1 MQELQVNKESCFS
14 VLMAVYTKEQPLFF
28 REALRSVFEQSL
40 IPNEVVLVKDGPL
53 TEELEQ
59 VIADFSSERKQL
71 RVIAL
76 KENRGLGEALRI
88 GLDACSFDLVA
99 RMDSDDICKPNRFE
113 KQVAFLKEHRE
124 TTIVGSWIEEFS
136 NCKEEIEAIR
146 KLPQED
152 KKLKIFMKWRN
163 PFNHMTV
170 MFRKKDIL
178 AVGSY
183 QPFYL
188 LEDYYLWNRL
198 ANANY
203 CFANIGESLLWARGG
218 YTMLERRGGWKYV
231 VSERRLLKY
240 MYCSGRINMVDF
252 GVNLIMKSIIRLIG
266 KRLRHTV
273 YTFFLRK
280 KVKSSHSKNKQEI
293 SETQCL

>member
-1 MQELQVNKESCFS
+1 MQELQVNKENCFS
-14 VLMAVYTKEQPLFF
+14 VLMAVYKKEQPLFF
-28 REALRSVFEQSL
+28 KEALRSVFEQSL

-59 VIADFSSERKQL
+59 IIVDFSSKNEQL
-71 RVIAL
+71 KVITL
-76 KENRGLGEALRI
+76 EKNQGLGEALRI
-88 GLDACSFDLVA
+88 GLNACSFDLVA
-99 RMDSDDICKPNRFE
+99 RMDSDDICKPYRFE
-113 KQVAFLKEHRE
+113 KQIAFLKEHKE
-124 TTIVGSWIEEFS
+124 ITIVGSWIEEFS
-136 NCKEEIEAIR
+136 DCKEEIEAIR
-146 KLPQED
+146 ELPQED
-152 KKLKIFMKWRN
+152 KQLKIFMKRRN

-178 AVGSY
+178 AVGGY

-203 CFANIGESLLWARGG
+203 YFANIGESLLWARGG

-231 VSERRLLKY
+231 VSESKLLKF
-240 MYCSGRINMVDF
+240 MYRSGRINIVEF
-252 GVNLIMKSIIRLIG
+252 GANLMMKSIIRLIG
-266 KRLRHTV
+266 KHLRHTI

-280 KVKSSHSKNKQEI
+280 KVTKTSVSV
-293 SETQCL
+293 

>member
-1 MQELQVNKESCFS
+1 MQELQVNKENCFS
-14 VLMAVYTKEQPLFF
+14 VLMAVYKKEQPLFF
-28 REALRSVFEQSL
+28 KEALRSVFEQSL

-59 VIADFSSERKQL
+59 IIVDFSSKNEQL
-71 RVIAL
+71 KVITL
-76 KENRGLGEALRI
+76 EKNQGLGEALRI
-88 GLDACSFDLVA
+88 GLNACSFDLVA
-99 RMDSDDICKPNRFE
+99 RMDSDDICKPYRFE
-113 KQVAFLKEHRE
+113 KQIAFLKEHKE
-124 TTIVGSWIEEFS
+124 ITIVGSWIEEFS
-136 NCKEEIEAIR
+136 DCKEEIEAIR
-146 KLPQED
+146 ELPQED
-152 KKLKIFMKWRN
+152 KQLKIFMKWRN

-178 AVGSY
+178 AIGGY

-203 CFANIGESLLWARGG
+203 YFANIGESLLWARGG

-231 VSERRLLKY
+231 VSESKLLKF
-240 MYCSGRINMVDF
+240 MYRSGRINIVEF
-252 GVNLIMKSIIRLIG
+252 GANLMMKSIIRLIG
-266 KRLRHTV
+266 KHLRHTI

-280 KVKSSHSKNKQEI
+280 KVTKTSVSV
-293 SETQCL
+293 

>member
-1 MQELQVNKESCFS
+1 MQELQVNKENCFS
-14 VLMAVYTKEQPLFF
+14 VLMAVYKKEQPLFF
-28 REALRSVFEQSL
+28 KEALRSVFEQSL

-59 VIADFSSERKQL
+59 IIVDFSSKNEQL
-71 RVIAL
+71 KVITL
-76 KENRGLGEALRI
+76 EKNQGLGEALRI
-88 GLDACSFDLVA
+88 GLNSCSFDLVA
-99 RMDSDDICKPNRFE
+99 RMDSDDICKPYRFE
-113 KQVAFLKEHRE
+113 KQIAFLKEHKE

-136 NCKEEIEAIR
+136 DCKEEIEAIR
-146 KLPQED
+146 ELPQED
-152 KKLKIFMKWRN
+152 KQLKIFMKWRN

-178 AVGSY
+178 AVGGY

-203 CFANIGESLLWARGG
+203 YFANIGESLLWARGG

-231 VSERRLLKY
+231 VSESKLLKF
-240 MYCSGRINMVDF
+240 MYRSGRINIVEF
-252 GVNLIMKSIIRLIG
+252 GANLMMKSIIRLIG
-266 KRLRHTV
+266 KHLRHTI

-280 KVKSSHSKNKQEI
+280 KVTKTSVSV
-293 SETQCL
+293 

>member
-1 MQELQVNKESCFS
+1 MQELQVNKENCFS
-14 VLMAVYTKEQPLFF
+14 VLMAVYKKEQPLFF
-28 REALRSVFEQSL
+28 KEALRSVFEQSL

-59 VIADFSSERKQL
+59 IIVDFSSKNEQL
-71 RVIAL
+71 KVITL
-76 KENRGLGEALRI
+76 EKNQGLGEALRI
-88 GLDACSFDLVA
+88 GLNACSFDLVA
-99 RMDSDDICKPNRFE
+99 RMDSDDICKPYRFE
-113 KQVAFLKEHRE
+113 KQIAFLKEHKE
-124 TTIVGSWIEEFS
+124 ITIVGSWIEEFS
-136 NCKEEIEAIR
+136 DCKEEIEAIR
-146 KLPQED
+146 ELPQED
-152 KKLKIFMKWRN
+152 KQLKIIMKWRN

-178 AVGSY
+178 AVGGY

-203 CFANIGESLLWARGG
+203 YFANIGESLLWARGG

-231 VSERRLLKY
+231 VSESKLLKF
-240 MYCSGRINMVDF
+240 MYRSGRINIVEF
-252 GVNLIMKSIIRLIG
+252 GANLMMKSIIRLIG
-266 KRLRHTV
+266 KHLRHTI

-280 KVKSSHSKNKQEI
+280 KVTKTSVSV
-293 SETQCL
+293 

>member
-1 MQELQVNKESCFS
+1 MQELQVNKENCFT
-14 VLMAVYTKEQPLFF
+14 VLMAVYKKEQPLFF
-28 REALRSVFEQSL
+28 KEALRSVFEQSL

-59 VIADFSSERKQL
+59 IIVDFSSKNEQL
-71 RVIAL
+71 KVITL
-76 KENRGLGEALRI
+76 EKNQGLGEALRI
-88 GLDACSFDLVA
+88 GLNACSFDLVA
-99 RMDSDDICKPNRFE
+99 RMDSDDICKPYRFE
-113 KQVAFLKEHRE
+113 KQIAFLKEHKE
-124 TTIVGSWIEEFS
+124 ITIVGSWIEEFS
-136 NCKEEIEAIR
+136 DCKEEIEAIR
-146 KLPQED
+146 ELPQED
-152 KKLKIFMKWRN
+152 KQLKIFMKWRN

-178 AVGSY
+178 AVGGY

-203 CFANIGESLLWARGG
+203 YFANIGESLLWARGG

-231 VSERRLLKY
+231 VSESKLLKF
-240 MYCSGRINMVDF
+240 MYRSGRINIVEF
-252 GVNLIMKSIIRLIG
+252 GANLMMKSIIRLIG
-266 KRLRHTV
+266 KHLRHTI

-280 KVKSSHSKNKQEI
+280 KVTKTSVSV
-293 SETQCL
+293 

>member
-1 MQELQVNKESCFS
+1 MQELQVNKENCFS
-14 VLMAVYTKEQPLFF
+14 VLMAVYKKEQPLFF
-28 REALRSVFEQSL
+28 KEALRSVFEQSL

-59 VIADFSSERKQL
+59 IIVDFSSKNEQL
-71 RVIAL
+71 KVITL
-76 KENRGLGEALRI
+76 EKNQGLGEALRI
-88 GLDACSFDLVA
+88 GLNACSFDLVA
-99 RMDSDDICKPNRFE
+99 RMDSDEICKPYRFE
-113 KQVAFLKEHRE
+113 KQIAFLKEHKE
-124 TTIVGSWIEEFS
+124 ITIVGSWIEEFS
-136 NCKEEIEAIR
+136 DCKEEIEAIR
-146 KLPQED
+146 ELPQED
-152 KKLKIFMKWRN
+152 KQLKIFMKWRN

-178 AVGSY
+178 AVGGY

-203 CFANIGESLLWARGG
+203 YFANIGESLLWARGG

-231 VSERRLLKY
+231 VSESKLLKF
-240 MYCSGRINMVDF
+240 MYRSGRINIVEF
-252 GVNLIMKSIIRLIG
+252 GANLMMKSIIRLIG
-266 KRLRHTV
+266 KHLRHTI

-280 KVKSSHSKNKQEI
+280 KVTKTSVSV
-293 SETQCL
+293 

>member
-1 MQELQVNKESCFS
+1 MQELQVNKENCFS
-14 VLMAVYTKEQPLFF
+14 VLMAVYKKEQPLFF
-28 REALRSVFEQSL
+28 KEALRSVFEQSL

-59 VIADFSSERKQL
+59 IIVDFSSKNEQL
-71 RVIAL
+71 KVITL
-76 KENRGLGEALRI
+76 EKNQGLGEALRI
-88 GLDACSFDLVA
+88 GLNACSFDLVA
-99 RMDSDDICKPNRFE
+99 RMDSDDICKPYRFE
-113 KQVAFLKEHRE
+113 KQIAFLKEHKE
-124 TTIVGSWIEEFS
+124 ITIVGSWIEEFS
-136 NCKEEIEAIR
+136 DCKEEIEAIR
-146 KLPQED
+146 ELPQED
-152 KKLKIFMKWRN
+152 KQLKIFMKWRN

-178 AVGSY
+178 AVGGY

-203 CFANIGESLLWARGG
+203 YFANIGESLLWASGG

-231 VSERRLLKY
+231 VSESKLLKF
-240 MYCSGRINMVDF
+240 MYRSGRINIVEF
-252 GVNLIMKSIIRLIG
+252 GANLMMKSIIRLIG
-266 KRLRHTV
+266 KHLRHTI

-280 KVKSSHSKNKQEI
+280 KVTKTSVSV
-293 SETQCL
+293 

>member
-1 MQELQVNKESCFS
+1 MQELQVNKENCFS
-14 VLMAVYTKEQPLFF
+14 VLMAVYKKEQPLFF
-28 REALRSVFEQSL
+28 KEALRSVFEQSL

-59 VIADFSSERKQL
+59 IIVDFSSKNEQL
-71 RVIAL
+71 KVITL
-76 KENRGLGEALRI
+76 EKNQGLGEALRI
-88 GLDACSFDLVA
+88 GLNACSFDLVA
-99 RMDSDDICKPNRFE
+99 RMDSDDICKPYRFE
-113 KQVAFLKEHRE
+113 KQIAFLKEHKE
-124 TTIVGSWIEEFS
+124 ITIVGSWIEEFS
-136 NCKEEIEAIR
+136 DCKEEIEAIR
-146 KLPQED
+146 ELPQED
-152 KKLKIFMKWRN
+152 KQLKIFMKWRN

-178 AVGSY
+178 AVGGY

-203 CFANIGESLLWARGG
+203 YFANIGESLLWARGG

-231 VSERRLLKY
+231 VSESKMLKF
-240 MYCSGRINMVDF
+240 MYRSGRINIVEF
-252 GVNLIMKSIIRLIG
+252 GANLMMKSIIRLIG
-266 KRLRHTV
+266 KHLRHTI

-280 KVKSSHSKNKQEI
+280 KVTKTSVSV
-293 SETQCL
+293 

>member
-1 MQELQVNKESCFS
+1 MQELQVNKENCFS
-14 VLMAVYTKEQPLFF
+14 VLMAVYKKEQPLFF
-28 REALRSVFEQSL
+28 KEALRSVFEQSL

-59 VIADFSSERKQL
+59 IIVDFSSKNEQL
-71 RVIAL
+71 KVITL
-76 KENRGLGEALRI
+76 EKNQGLGEALRI
-88 GLDACSFDLVA
+88 GLNACSFDLVA
-99 RMDSDDICKPNRFE
+99 RMDSDDICNPYRFE
-113 KQVAFLKEHRE
+113 KQIAFLKEHKE
-124 TTIVGSWIEEFS
+124 ITIVGSWIEEFS
-136 NCKEEIEAIR
+136 DCKEEIEAIR
-146 KLPQED
+146 ELPQED
-152 KKLKIFMKWRN
+152 KQLKIFMKWRN

-178 AVGSY
+178 AVGGY

-203 CFANIGESLLWARGG
+203 YFANIGESLLWARGG

-231 VSERRLLKY
+231 VSESKLLKF
-240 MYCSGRINMVDF
+240 MYRSGRINIVEF
-252 GVNLIMKSIIRLIG
+252 GANLMMKSIIRLIG
-266 KRLRHTV
+266 KHLRHTI

-280 KVKSSHSKNKQEI
+280 KVTKTSVSV
-293 SETQCL
+293 

>member
-1 MQELQVNKESCFS
+1 MQELQVNKENCFS
-14 VLMAVYTKEQPLFF
+14 VLMAVYKKEQPLFF
-28 REALRSVFEQSL
+28 KEALRSVFEQSL

-59 VIADFSSERKQL
+59 IIVDFSSKNEQL
-71 RVIAL
+71 KVITL
-76 KENRGLGEALRI
+76 EKNQGLGEALRI
-88 GLDACSFDLVA
+88 GLNSCSFDLVA
-99 RMDSDDICKPNRFE
+99 RMDSDDICKPYRFE
-113 KQVAFLKEHRE
+113 KQIAFLKEHKE
-124 TTIVGSWIEEFS
+124 ITIVGSWIEEFS
-136 NCKEEIEAIR
+136 DCKEEIEAIR
-146 KLPQED
+146 ELPQED
-152 KKLKIFMKWRN
+152 KQLKIFMKWRN

-178 AVGSY
+178 AVGDY

-203 CFANIGESLLWARGG
+203 YFANIGESLLWARGG

-231 VSERRLLKY
+231 VSESKLLKF
-240 MYCSGRINMVDF
+240 MYRSGRINIVEF
-252 GVNLIMKSIIRLIG
+252 GANLMMKSIIRLIG
-266 KRLRHTV
+266 KHLRHTI

-280 KVKSSHSKNKQEI
+280 KVTKTSVSV
-293 SETQCL
+293 

>member
-1 MQELQVNKESCFS
+1 MRSPAYKLHEANCFS
-14 VLMAVYTKEQPLFF
+14 VLMAVYKKEQPLFF
-28 REALRSVFEQSL
+28 KEALRSVFEQSL

-59 VIADFSSERKQL
+59 IIVDFSSKNEQL
-71 RVIAL
+71 KVITL
-76 KENRGLGEALRI
+76 EKNQGLGEALRI
-88 GLDACSFDLVA
+88 GLNACSFDLVA
-99 RMDSDDICKPNRFE
+99 RMDSDDICKPYRFE
-113 KQVAFLKEHRE
+113 KQIAFLTEHKEI
-124 TTIVGSWIEEFS
+124 TIVGSWIEEFS
-136 NCKEEIEAIR
+136 DCKEEIEAIR
-146 KLPQED
+146 ELPQED
-152 KKLKIFMKWRN
+152 KQLKIFMKWRN

-178 AVGSY
+178 AVGGY

-203 CFANIGESLLWARGG
+203 YFANIGESLLWARGG

-231 VSERRLLKY
+231 VSESKLLKF
-240 MYCSGRINMVDF
+240 MYRSGRINIVEF
-252 GVNLIMKSIIRLIG
+252 GANLMMKSIIRLIG
-266 KRLRHTV
+266 KHLRHTI

-280 KVKSSHSKNKQEI
+280 KVTKTSVSV
-293 SETQCL
+293 

>member
-1 MQELQVNKESCFS
+1 MQELQVNKENCFS
-14 VLMAVYTKEQPLFF
+14 VLMAVYKKEQPLFF
-28 REALRSVFEQSL
+28 NEALRSVFEQSL

-59 VIADFSSERKQL
+59 IIVDFSSKNEQL
-71 RVIAL
+71 KVITL
-76 KENRGLGEALRI
+76 EKNQGLGEALRI
-88 GLDACSFDLVA
+88 GLNACSFDLVA
-99 RMDSDDICKPNRFE
+99 RMDSDDICKPYRFE
-113 KQVAFLKEHRE
+113 KQIAFLKEHKE
-124 TTIVGSWIEEFS
+124 ITIVGSWIEEFS
-136 NCKEEIEAIR
+136 DCKEEIEAIR
-146 KLPQED
+146 ELPQED
-152 KKLKIFMKWRN
+152 KQLKIFMKWRN

-178 AVGSY
+178 AVGGY

-203 CFANIGESLLWARGG
+203 YFANIGESLLWARGG

-231 VSERRLLKY
+231 VSESKLLKF
-240 MYCSGRINMVDF
+240 MYRSGRINIVEL
-252 GVNLIMKSIIRLIG
+252 GANLMMKSIIRLIG
-266 KRLRHTV
+266 KHLRHTI

-280 KVKSSHSKNKQEI
+280 KVTKTSVSV
-293 SETQCL
+293 

>member
-1 MQELQVNKESCFS
+1 MQELQVNKENCFS
-14 VLMAVYTKEQPLFF
+14 VLMAVYKKEQPLFF
-28 REALRSVFEQSL
+28 KEALRSVFEQSL

-59 VIADFSSERKQL
+59 IIVDFSSKNEQL
-71 RVIAL
+71 KVITL
-76 KENRGLGEALRI
+76 EKNQGLGEALRI
-88 GLDACSFDLVA
+88 GLNACSFDLVA
-99 RMDSDDICKPNRFE
+99 RMDSDDICKPYRFE
-113 KQVAFLKEHRE
+113 KQIAFLKEHKE
-124 TTIVGSWIEEFS
+124 ITIVGSWIEEFS
-136 NCKEEIEAIR
+136 DCKEEIEAIR
-146 KLPQED
+146 ELPQED
-152 KKLKIFMKWRN
+152 KQLKIFMKWRN

-178 AVGSY
+178 AVGGY

-203 CFANIGESLLWARGG
+203 YFANIGESLLWARGG

-231 VSERRLLKY
+231 VSESKLLKF
-240 MYCSGRINMVDF
+240 MYRSGRINIVEF
-252 GVNLIMKSIIRLIG
+252 GANLMMKSIIRLIG
-266 KRLRHTV
+266 KHLRHTI

-280 KVKSSHSKNKQEI
+280 KVTKTSVSV
-293 SETQCL
+293 

>member
-1 MQELQVNKESCFS
+1 MQELQVNKENCFS
-14 VLMAVYTKEQPLFF
+14 VLMAVYKKEQPLFF
-28 REALRSVFEQSL
+28 KEALRSVFEQSL

-59 VIADFSSERKQL
+59 IIVDFSSKNEQL
-71 RVIAL
+71 KVITL
-76 KENRGLGEALRI
+76 EKNQGLGEALRI
-88 GLDACSFDLVA
+88 GLNACSFDLVA
-99 RMDSDDICKPNRFE
+99 RMDSDDICKPYRFE
-113 KQVAFLKEHRE
+113 KQIAFLKEHKE
-124 TTIVGSWIEEFS
+124 ITIVGSWIEEFS
-136 NCKEEIEAIR
+136 DCKEEIEAIR
-146 KLPQED
+146 ELPQED
-152 KKLKIFMKWRN
+152 KQLKIFMKWRN

-178 AVGSY
+178 AVGGY

-203 CFANIGESLLWARGG
+203 YFDNIGESLLWARGG

-231 VSERRLLKY
+231 VSESKLLKF
-240 MYCSGRINMVDF
+240 MYRSGRINIVEF
-252 GVNLIMKSIIRLIG
+252 GANLMMKSIIRLIG
-266 KRLRHTV
+266 KHLRHTI

-280 KVKSSHSKNKQEI
+280 KVTKTSVSV
-293 SETQCL
+293 

>member
-1 MQELQVNKESCFS
+1 MQELQVNKENCFS
-14 VLMAVYTKEQPLFF
+14 VLMAVYKKEQPLFF
-28 REALRSVFEQSL
+28 KEALRSVFEQSL

-59 VIADFSSERKQL
+59 IIVDFSSKNEQL
-71 RVIAL
+71 KVITL
-76 KENRGLGEALRI
+76 EKNQGLGEALRI
-88 GLDACSFDLVA
+88 GLNACSFDLVA
-99 RMDSDDICKPNRFE
+99 RMDSDDICKLYRFE
-113 KQVAFLKEHRE
+113 KQIAFLKEHKE
-124 TTIVGSWIEEFS
+124 ITIVGSWIEEFS
-136 NCKEEIEAIR
+136 DCKEEIEAIR
-146 KLPQED
+146 ELPQED
-152 KKLKIFMKWRN
+152 KQLKIFMKWRN

-178 AVGSY
+178 AVGGY

-203 CFANIGESLLWARGG
+203 YFANIGESLLWARGG

-231 VSERRLLKY
+231 VSESKLLKF
-240 MYCSGRINMVDF
+240 MYRSGRINIVEF
-252 GVNLIMKSIIRLIG
+252 GANLMMKSIIRLIG
-266 KRLRHTV
+266 KHLRHTI

-280 KVKSSHSKNKQEI
+280 KVTKTSVSV
-293 SETQCL
+293 

>member
-1 MQELQVNKESCFS
+1 MQELQVNKENCFS
-14 VLMAVYTKEQPLFF
+14 VLMAVYKKEQPLFF
-28 REALRSVFEQSL
+28 KEALRSVFEQSL

-59 VIADFSSERKQL
+59 IIVDFSSKNEQL
-71 RVIAL
+71 KVITL
-76 KENRGLGEALRI
+76 EKNQGLGEALRI
-88 GLDACSFDLVA
+88 GLNACSFDLVA
-99 RMDSDDICKPNRFE
+99 RMDSDDMCKPYRFE
-113 KQVAFLKEHRE
+113 KQIAFLKEHKE
-124 TTIVGSWIEEFS
+124 ITIVGSWIEEFS
-136 NCKEEIEAIR
+136 DCKEEIEAIR
-146 KLPQED
+146 ELPQED
-152 KKLKIFMKWRN
+152 KQLKIFMKWRN

-178 AVGSY
+178 AVGGY

-203 CFANIGESLLWARGG
+203 YFANIGESLLWARGG

-231 VSERRLLKY
+231 VSESKLLKF
-240 MYCSGRINMVDF
+240 MYRSGRINIVEF
-252 GVNLIMKSIIRLIG
+252 GANLMMKSIIRLIG
-266 KRLRHTV
+266 KHLRHTI

-280 KVKSSHSKNKQEI
+280 KVTKTSVSV
-293 SETQCL
+293 

>member
-1 MQELQVNKESCFS
+1 MQELQVNKENCFS
-14 VLMAVYTKEQPLFF
+14 VLMAVYKKEQPLFF
-28 REALRSVFEQSL
+28 KEALRSVFEQSL

-59 VIADFSSERKQL
+59 IIVDFSSKNEQL
-71 RVIAL
+71 KVITL
-76 KENRGLGEALRI
+76 EKNQGLGEALRI
-88 GLDACSFDLVA
+88 GLNACSFDLVA
-99 RMDSDDICKPNRFE
+99 RMDSDDICKPYRFE
-113 KQVAFLKEHRE
+113 KQIAFLKEHKE
-124 TTIVGSWIEEFS
+124 ITIVGSWIEEFS
-136 NCKEEIEAIR
+136 DCKEEIEAIR
-146 KLPQED
+146 ELPQED
-152 KKLKIFMKWRN
+152 KQLKIFMKWRN

-178 AVGSY
+178 AVGGY

-203 CFANIGESLLWARGG
+203 YCANIGESLLWARGG

-231 VSERRLLKY
+231 VSESKLLKF
-240 MYCSGRINMVDF
+240 MYRSGRINIVEF
-252 GVNLIMKSIIRLIG
+252 GANLMMKSIIRLIG
-266 KRLRHTV
+266 KHLRHTI

-280 KVKSSHSKNKQEI
+280 KVTKTSVSV
-293 SETQCL
+293 

>member
-1 MQELQVNKESCFS
+1 MQELQVNKENCFS
-14 VLMAVYTKEQPLFF
+14 VLMAVYKKEQPLFF
-28 REALRSVFEQSL
+28 KEALRSVFEQSL

-59 VIADFSSERKQL
+59 IIVDFSSKNEQL
-71 RVIAL
+71 KVITL
-76 KENRGLGEALRI
+76 EKNQGLGEALRI
-88 GLDACSFDLVA
+88 GLNACSFDLVA
-99 RMDSDDICKPNRFE
+99 RMDSDDICKPYRFE
-113 KQVAFLKEHRE
+113 KQIAFLKEHKE
-124 TTIVGSWIEEFS
+124 ITIVGSWIEEFS
-136 NCKEEIEAIR
+136 DCKEEIEAIR
-146 KLPQED
+146 ELPQED
-152 KKLKIFMKWRN
+152 KQLKIFMKWRN

-178 AVGSY
+178 AVGGY

-203 CFANIGESLLWARGG
+203 YFANIGESLLWARGG

-231 VSERRLLKY
+231 VSESQLLKF
-240 MYCSGRINMVDF
+240 MYRSGRINIVEF
-252 GVNLIMKSIIRLIG
+252 GANLMMKSIIRLIG
-266 KRLRHTV
+266 KHLRHTI

-280 KVKSSHSKNKQEI
+280 KVTKTSVSV
-293 SETQCL
+293 

>member
-1 MQELQVNKESCFS
+1 MQELQVNKENCFS
-14 VLMAVYTKEQPLFF
+14 VLMAVYKKEQPLFF
-28 REALRSVFEQSL
+28 KEALCSVFEQSL

-59 VIADFSSERKQL
+59 IIVDFSSKNEQL
-71 RVIAL
+71 KVITL
-76 KENRGLGEALRI
+76 EKNQGLGEALRI
-88 GLDACSFDLVA
+88 GLNACSFDLVA
-99 RMDSDDICKPNRFE
+99 RMDSDDICKPYRFE
-113 KQVAFLKEHRE
+113 KQIAFLKEHKE
-124 TTIVGSWIEEFS
+124 ITIVGSWIEEFS
-136 NCKEEIEAIR
+136 DCKEEIEAIR
-146 KLPQED
+146 ELPQED
-152 KKLKIFMKWRN
+152 KQLKIFMKWRN

-178 AVGSY
+178 AVGGY

-203 CFANIGESLLWARGG
+203 YFANIGESLLWARGG

-231 VSERRLLKY
+231 VSESKLLKF
-240 MYCSGRINMVDF
+240 MYRSGRINIVEF
-252 GVNLIMKSIIRLIG
+252 GANLMMKSIIRLIG
-266 KRLRHTV
+266 KHLRHTI

-280 KVKSSHSKNKQEI
+280 KVTKTSVSV
-293 SETQCL
+293 

>member
-1 MQELQVNKESCFS
+1 MQELQVNKENCFS
-14 VLMAVYTKEQPLFF
+14 VLMAVYKKEQPLFF
-28 REALRSVFEQSL
+28 KEALRSVFEQSL

-59 VIADFSSERKQL
+59 IIVDFSSKNEQL
-71 RVIAL
+71 KVITL
-76 KENRGLGEALRI
+76 EKNQGLGETLRI
-88 GLDACSFDLVA
+88 GLNSCSFDLVA
-99 RMDSDDICKPNRFE
+99 RMDSDDICKPYRFE
-113 KQVAFLKEHRE
+113 KQIAFLKEHKE
-124 TTIVGSWIEEFS
+124 ITIVGSWIEEFS
-136 NCKEEIEAIR
+136 DCKEEIEAIR
-146 KLPQED
+146 ELPQED
-152 KKLKIFMKWRN
+152 KQLKIFMKWRN

-178 AVGSY
+178 AVGGY

-203 CFANIGESLLWARGG
+203 YFANIGESLLWARGG

-231 VSERRLLKY
+231 VSESKLLKF
-240 MYCSGRINMVDF
+240 MYRSGRINIVEF
-252 GVNLIMKSIIRLIG
+252 GANLMMKSIIRLIG
-266 KRLRHTV
+266 KHLRHTI

-280 KVKSSHSKNKQEI
+280 KVTKTSVSV
-293 SETQCL
+293 

>member
-1 MQELQVNKESCFS
+1 MQELQVNKENCFS
-14 VLMAVYTKEQPLFF
+14 VLMAVYKKEQPLFF
-28 REALRSVFEQSL
+28 KEALRSVFEQSL

-59 VIADFSSERKQL
+59 IIVDFSSKNEQL
-71 RVIAL
+71 KVITL
-76 KENRGLGEALRI
+76 EKNQGLGEALRI
-88 GLDACSFDLVA
+88 GLNACSFDLVA
-99 RMDSDDICKPNRFE
+99 RMDSDDICKPYRFE
-113 KQVAFLKEHRE
+113 KQIAFLKEHKE
-124 TTIVGSWIEEFS
+124 ITIVGSWIEEFS
-136 NCKEEIEAIR
+136 DCKEEIEAIR
-146 KLPQED
+146 ELPQED
-152 KKLKIFMKWRN
+152 KQLKIFMKWRN

-178 AVGSY
+178 AVGGY

-203 CFANIGESLLWARGG
+203 YFANIGESLLWARGG

-231 VSERRLLKY
+231 VSESKLLKF
-240 MYCSGRINMVDF
+240 MYRSGRINIVEF
-252 GVNLIMKSIIRLIG
+252 GANLMMKSIIRLIG
-266 KRLRHTV
+266 KHLRHTI

-280 KVKSSHSKNKQEI
+280 KVTKTPVSV
-293 SETQCL
+293 